1 MQFSDS
7 TNEKVSGSISQQ
19 PYLKDSIKRP
29 EGYYEN
35 AGTRKLK
42 EELIDDV
49 KDGFKCAIEQ
59 ENQAQNV
66 PSPNK

>member
-7 TNEKVSGSISQQ
+7 TNEKASGSISQQ
-19 PYLKDSIKRP
+19 PYLKDSIERP

-35 AGTRKLK
+35 AGIQKLE

-49 KDGFKCAIEQ
+49 KDGFKYVIEQ
-59 ENQAQNV
+59 ENQTQNV
-66 PSPNK
+66 QSPNK